1 MTVAQLQ
8 KIADQLAGHEAR
20 ISALEGSGAHP
31 VASADSGSG
40 KQKTLREI
48 VKGRKFKN
56 GQEQIAVIVGYH
68 ERILGTLINKGDLR
82 LEWTNAKMT
91 NKYSTEFV
99 TRAKDV
105 FIRIGS
111 TEMCDL
117 TQTGEDFFDE
127 FLKNEPIKPTS
138 Q

>member
-1 MTVAQLQ
+1 MTDAQLQ
-8 KIADQLAGHEAR
+8 KIVEQLADHEAR

-56 GQEQIAVIVGYH
+56 GQQQIAIIVGYH
-68 ERILGTLINKGDLR
+68 ENILTTLINEDNIKT
-82 LEWTNAKMT
+82 EWVNTKMT
-91 NKYSTEFV
+91 NKYSKNFLD
-99 TRAKDV
+99 RAKDDL
-105 FIRIGS
+105 IRVHSNG
-111 TEMCDL
+111 TCDL
-117 TQTGEDFFDE
+117 TQTGEEFFKE